1 MRAQKSAPPQAVV
14 VVSTLSTGFGSI
26 IAFAPGYIATALRTD
41 LGLDRWQVGLV
52 ITVHFVCTAVASMG
66 SGRLT
71 DRWGARRASVV
82 SLLLVAL
89 AAGLAAVVGNYPV
102 LFVAAVLGGVG
113 YALVNVATTVAVAS
127 VVSARR
133 RTVSLAARTAGVPA
147 VGGLSAAAGVWIA
160 DRWSWEWVFAG
171 LGAATAAVALAAAWV
186 LPDDHPGRVAETAHR
201 LPRGFGWFPVG
212 AFLMIYGS
220 QPMYSWSVPYLE
232 ESLGAEPALS
242 GLLVGMG
249 TTIGA
254 GAMIVAGLG
263 VDRAGP
269 SRRIPLVIGFALA
282 TGACSALILAGG
294 TLGLGVAVLGVVV
307 GISMQLA
314 CIGAMQAAFVD
325 RAGPAVAQAAALT
338 MTGYYA
344 GAVAAPTTFGAVVDT
359 VGSYSLAWL
368 IGSMLLVGAAVAYR
382 LAGRIPLAGH

>member
-1 MRAQKSAPPQAVV
+1 MVV
-14 VVSTLSTGFGSI
+14 AVSTASTGFGSI
-26 IAFAPGYIATALRTD
+26 VAFAPGYIATALRAD

-52 ITVHFVCTAVASMG
+52 ITVHFICTALGSTV

-71 DRWGARRASVV
+71 DHWGARLASVV
-82 SLLLVAL
+82 SLLAVAL
-89 AAGLAAVVGNYPV
+89 AAGLAAVVGSYPV
-102 LFVAAVLGGVG
+102 LFVAAVLGGIG

-127 VVSARR
+127 VVSSRR
-133 RTVSLAARTAGVPA
+133 RTVALAARTAGVPA

-160 DRWSWEWVFAG
+160 DRWGWEWVFGG
-171 LGAATAAVALAAAWV
+171 LGAAAALVALAAAWV
-186 LPDDHPGRVAETAHR
+186 LPDDHPGRSSPGKHR

-232 ESLGAEPALS
+232 ESLGVEPALA
-242 GLLVGMG
+242 GVLVGIG
-249 TTIGA
+249 TTVGA
-254 GAMIVAGLG
+254 GVMIISGLG

-269 SRRIPLVIGFALA
+269 HRRIPLVVTFALA
-282 TGACSALILAGG
+282 TGASSALILAGG
-294 TLGLGVAVLGVVV
+294 TLGLGVAVLGVIG
-307 GISMQLA
+307 GISLQLA

-359 VGSYSLAWL
+359 VGSYGWAWF

-382 LAGRIPLAGH
+382 LAGRIPPDVR

>member
-1 MRAQKSAPPQAVV
+1 MRVEKTAPPQAVV

-41 LGLDRWQVGLV
+41 LGLSRWQVGLV
-52 ITVHFVCTAVASMG
+52 ITVHFACTAVASMG

-71 DRWGARRASVV
+71 DRWGARLAAVV
-82 SLLLVAL
+82 SLLAVAL
-89 AAGLAAVVGNYPV
+89 AAGLAAVVGNYAV

-147 VGGLSAAAGVWIA
+147 VGGLSAAAGVWVA
-160 DRWSWEWVFAG
+160 DRWGWEWVFAG
-171 LGAATAAVALAAAWV
+171 LGAITALVALAAAGV
-186 LPDDHPGRVAETAHR
+186 LPDDHPGRAAETEHR
-201 LPRGFGWFPVG
+201 LPRGFVWFPVG

-232 ESLGAEPALS
+232 ESLGADPALS
-242 GLLVGMG
+242 GVLVGIG
-249 TTIGA
+249 TTVGA
-254 GAMIVAGLG
+254 GAMIISGLA

-269 SRRIPLVIGFALA
+269 VRRIPLVVTFALA
-282 TGACSALILAGG
+282 TGACSALILAGE
-294 TLGLGVAVLGVVV
+294 TLGLGVAVLGVVA

-325 RAGPAVAQAAALT
+325 RAGPAVAHAAALT

-359 VGSYSLAWL
+359 VGSYTWAWF

-382 LAGRIPLAGH
+382 LAGRIPLSER

>member
-1 MRAQKSAPPQAVV
+1 MRVERTARPPVVV
-14 VVSTLSTGFGSI
+14 VVSMLSTGFGSI

-52 ITVHFVCTAVASMG
+52 ITVHFVFTALGSMG

-71 DRWGARRASVV
+71 DRLGARVASVV
-82 SLLLVAL
+82 SLLAVAL
-89 AAGLAAVVGNYPV
+89 AAGLAAAVGSYAV

-160 DRWSWEWVFAG
+160 DRWGWEWVFAG
-171 LGAATAAVALAAAWV
+171 LGAAAAVVALAAAWV
-186 LPDDHPGRVAETAHR
+186 LPDDHPGRTDPAGHR

-232 ESLGAEPALS
+232 ESLGADPALA
-242 GLLVGMG
+242 GVLVGMG
-249 TTIGA
+249 TAVGA
-254 GAMIVAGLG
+254 GVMIVSGLA

-269 SRRIPLVIGFALA
+269 LRRIPLVVTFALA
-282 TGACSALILAGG
+282 TGASSALILAGG
-294 TLGLGVAVLGVVV
+294 TLGLGVAVLGVVG

-359 VGSYSLAWL
+359 AGSYSVAWL
-368 IGSMLLVGAAVAYR
+368 IGCVLLAGAAVAYR
-382 LAGRIPLAGH
+382 LAGRIPPGA